1 MTKCFGRSMDRTAV
15 SGTANAGS
23 IPVRSANATEVVK
36 EQEMGKRKLI
46 VLFQQYRMRYG
57 GDACP
62 ACFFMPENKKD
73 GLPIRR
79 SGDRPIMLYTTNGV
93 PAPLVI
99 FLYATEVISLTSL
112 RQFTWSVVRPS
123 SVCLYRWSAFVCLR
137 PAPRI
142 IIHTTVSAPR
152 FDYWIFASLVTY
164 AHLVQ
169 SRRLCS
175 PALCYRDLLHPGKP
189 LGDI

>member
-1 MTKCFGRSMDRTAV
+1 MAET
-15 SGTANAGS
+15 
-23 IPVRSANATEVVK
+23 
-36 EQEMGKRKLI
+36 
-46 VLFQQYRMRYG
+46 
-57 GDACP
+57 P
-62 ACFFMPENKKD
+62 ARPAFLRPKIKKD

-79 SGDRPIMLYTTNGV
+79 SGDRLIILSQTNGV
-93 PAPLVI
+93 PAPLVHS
-99 FLYATEVISLTSL
+99 LCASGVISLTSL

-123 SVCLYRWSAFVCLR
+123 SICLYRWSAFVCLR

-152 FDYWIFASLVTY
+152 FDHRNFASPVTY
-164 AHLVQ
+164 AHLIQ
-169 SRRLCS
+169 SHRLCF